1 MDRSHHRLETGVV
14 AGIGGGLTL
23 LAAVITLEGSDSR
36 YDWLAA
42 LARAFMVATPIAVGL
57 YARQRPSSRRFG
69 GLLLVSGL
77 LLFVTTLAESASPL
91 LYGIGRSVAW
101 LVDVWLVFVILAFPT
116 GRLRGRVDRLLV
128 IATGAVAA
136 TLYLPTAF
144 VVEAYPLPNPWTSC
158 QAGCPANA
166 LMLFA
171 SEPAW
176 IEDIVRPLRELLT
189 AALFIGVTLR
199 LAQRLRGATRLTRL
213 MLTPVLA
220 VAMLRVA
227 VFSAALLVRLAAPE
241 SDAVVAMAWLLA
253 LGVPLLALA
262 FVVALAR
269 WRVFDSAAMRRL
281 AARLRARSGPEELRA
296 ALAEAFD
303 DPSMQIAYRLD
314 DDHGWTDASGA
325 RMMPA
330 LEPGPGRC
338 VTLIRDGDRVVAA
351 LIHDTALREDRAFID
366 SATAYALMTL
376 DNQRL
381 AAQASSLVREIDASR
396 ARIQRTADEE
406 RRRIERDL
414 HDGAQQRLVALR
426 IQLELA
432 AERLDGREHEAANLR
447 ELGAEVERAL
457 DEVRSLARGI
467 YPAPLADRGLV
478 EALRAAARQS
488 PLPATVLATGTT
500 GRYPAEVESAAYF
513 CCLEAL
519 QNAAKHARGASAVVV
534 ELHEDDVL
542 RFEVRDDGAGFDPQH
557 VNGGVGMTSM
567 RDRLGAVGGDIA
579 IVSSLGHGTR
589 LIGRIPVRARKG
601 VLATE

>member
-1 MDRSHHRLETGVV
+1 MARGDPRVETGVV
-14 AGIGGGLTL
+14 AGLGGVLTV
-23 LAAVITLEGSDSR
+23 LAALITLEGSDSR

-77 LLFVTTLAESASPL
+77 LLFVTALAESASPL
-91 LYGIGRSVAW
+91 LYSIGRCAGW
-101 LVDVWLVFVILAFPT
+101 LIDVWLVFVVLAFPT
-116 GRLRGRVDRLLV
+116 GRLRARVDRLLV
-128 IATGAVAA
+128 MAAGAVAA
-136 TLYLPTAF
+136 GLYLPTAF
-144 VVEAYPLPNPWTSC
+144 MVETYPVPNPWTTC
-158 QAGCPANA
+158 QADCPANA
-166 LMLFA
+166 FMLLA

-176 IEDIVRPLRELLT
+176 IDDVLRPLRELVT
-189 AALFIGVTLR
+189 AAIFIGVTLR

-227 VFSAALLVRLAAPE
+227 IFSAALPVRRAAPE
-241 SDAVVAMAWLLA
+241 SDAVVAMVWLLA
-253 LGVPLLALA
+253 LGVPLMALA
-262 FVVALAR
+262 FIVGLAR
-269 WRVFDSAAMRRL
+269 RRVFDSAAMRRL
-281 AARLRARSGPEELRA
+281 AARLRAHSRPEDLRG

-303 DPSMQIAYRLD
+303 DPSLEIAYRLED
-314 DDHGWTDASGA
+314 DEGWSDASGTPMA
-325 RMMPA
+325 A
-330 LEPGPGRC
+330 LEPGPGGY
-338 VTLIRDGDRVVAA
+338 VTVIRDGERVVVAV
-351 LIHDTALREDRAFID
+351 LHDTALREDRAFID

-376 DNQRL
+376 DNRRL
-381 AAQASSLVREIDASR
+381 AVQASHLVREIDESR

-432 AERLDGREHEAANLR
+432 AERLGDADKEAENLR
-447 ELGAEVERAL
+447 ELGSEVERAL

-478 EALRAAARQS
+478 EALRSAALQS
-488 PLPATVLATGTT
+488 PLPAMVLASATS

-534 ELHEDDVL
+534 ELHENEVL
-542 RFEVRDDGAGFDPQH
+542 SFEVRDDGAGFDPLH
-557 VNGGVGMTSM
+557 ATGGIGMTSM
-567 RDRLGAVGGDIA
+567 RDRLGAVGGDVA
-579 IVSSLGHGTR
+579 IVSRPGHGTR
-589 LIGRIPVRARKG
+589 VIGRIPIGARKG
-601 VLATE
+601 INAT